1 MSAHTLEV
9 DACGLM
15 CPGPVMQL
23 KKSYEGL
30 KPGEQLCITA
40 TDQAF
45 GRDVASWCRMTGAEL
60 LSLDT
65 SNGKVKALI
74 RKQVSEGTPCRPAQR
89 VADNKTI
96 VVFSDDLDK
105 ALASFVIAN
114 GAASTGK
121 KVTMF
126 FTFWGLNI
134 IKKRQKPV
142 VEKDLFGRMF
152 SWMLPAHS
160 GELRLSKMN
169 MGGLG
174 SRMMRWIMRSKKI
187 DSLEELIR
195 QAQENG
201 VEMIACTMSMDV
213 MGVRQEELMDNVTL
227 GGVASYLDRTEEA
240 NLNLFI

>member
-1 MSAHTLEV
+1 
-9 DACGLM
+9 
-15 CPGPVMQL
+15 
-23 KKSYEGL
+23 
-30 KPGEQLCITA
+30 
-40 TDQAF
+40 
-45 GRDVASWCRMTGAEL
+45 
-60 LSLDT
+60 
-65 SNGKVKALI
+65 
-74 RKQVSEGTPCRPAQR
+74 
-89 VADNKTI
+89 
-96 VVFSDDLDK
+96 
-105 ALASFVIAN
+105 
-114 GAASTGK
+114 
-121 KVTMF
+121 
-126 FTFWGLNI
+126 
-134 IKKRQKPV
+134 
-142 VEKDLFGRMF
+142 MF